1 MTERLGRYRLMKL
14 LATGGMGEVFLALQE
29 GPANFSKT
37 VVIKRILRHLA
48 SDQNF
53 IDLFLNEAKLAA
65 QLQHPNIAQVFGL
78 EHEDSSWF
86 IAMEYVHGRSLRDV
100 INAAREKG
108 LKIPPRIAGRLAS
121 QALQALH
128 FAHEL
133 TDSRGKPLGILH
145 RDVSPEN
152 VLVSFSGDVKL
163 VDFGLAKAMSGAK
176 ATVGRPRGKLA
187 YMAPELT
194 VPGAEIDRRADI
206 YAMGVL
212 LVEAVTLA
220 VPANTPTSVEAA
232 QLPRR
237 SWDPDPAI
245 PPGLAAVIAR
255 ALAIETRHRFETAA
269 QMAEALEAWLAA
281 SAQAVVPND
290 VSVFLEALFGME
302 AVDFNPGVMLGSDA
316 LITTGVYNRR
326 GGGTEPLSQPLS
338 QPSDPQTRAPVPQAG
353 PTPGRSF
360 GWPIALGVIT
370 TLVLGFVLAA
380 WLTPKPF
387 AKEPEK
393 KQAPALEP
401 QVAAVIDAGKPEP
414 VDAGALAVVEP
425 VDAGPPPVVIAPIDV
440 PIEVAVPKKTGH
452 VAFKVR
458 PWADVSFGGKSLGRT
473 PMNPVTVPAGPAT
486 FTLKNRRLGVTRKVT
501 VKVLAGG
508 TVTLRADLTRR

>member
-78 EHEDSSWF
+78 EHENDSWF

-100 INAAREKG
+100 ITSARAKG
-108 LKIPPRIAGRLAS
+108 LKIPPRLAARLAS

-163 VDFGLAKAMSGAK
+163 VDFGLAKAMTGTPS
-176 ATVGRPRGKLA
+176 TVGRPRGKLA

-194 VPGAEIDRRADI
+194 VPGAVIDRRADI

-220 VPANTPTSVEAA
+220 VPANTPQSVEAA
-232 QLPRR
+232 QGPRR
-237 SWDPDPAI
+237 SWEPDPSI

-290 VSVFLEALFGME
+290 VIVFLEALFGLE
-302 AVDFNPGVMLGSDA
+302 AIDFNEGVMLGSDA
-316 LITTGVYNRR
+316 LVTTGVYQRR
-326 GGGTEPLSQPLS
+326 AGGTEPLSQPLV
-338 QPSDPQTRAPVPQAG
+338 PSDPNQRQAEKAPAA
-353 PTPGRSF
+353 PTSGFF
-360 GWPIALGVIT
+360 GWPIAIGVIT
-370 TLVLGFVLAA
+370 ALVLGFVLLAGL
-380 WLTPKPF
+380 WPRPF
-387 AKEPEK
+387 APPRPTPVVVVAVEDAGPPS
-393 KQAPALEP
+393 APAVP
-401 QVAAVIDAGKPEP
+401 DAAVAAIEP
-414 VDAGALAVVEP
+414 VDAGAP
-425 VDAGPPPVVIAPIDV
+425 RPVVIAPIDV
-440 PIEVAVPKKTGH
+440 PMEAPRRTGR
-452 VAFKVR
+452 VVFKVR
-458 PWADVSFGGKSLGRT
+458 PSCEVFLDGKSLGKT
-473 PMNPVTVPAGPAT
+473 PLAPQTVPAGMT
-486 FTLKNRRLGVTRKVT
+486 VFVLKNRRLGVTRKVS
-501 VKVLAGG
+501 VKVPAGG
-508 TVTLRADLTRR
+508 LATVRADLSHR